1 MNDLQTIPIHEIDI
15 SGRLRGAD
23 DDQVESIKDSILE
36 VGLLNPI
43 TVNDVDGRFHLIAG
57 LHRVEAYK
65 RLGHYEIPAIIL
77 ELSDLEAVIAECDEN
92 LRRAELS
99 VAERATFTAKRK
111 EAYEAIHP
119 EARHGTPDVSRQ
131 VGDTRERAIAERFT
145 AATAK
150 ATGQSERSVQRD
162 AERGEK
168 VIPEA
173 LGIIR
178 GTKLDTGT
186 YIDKIKNLSPNDQV
200 ATVKRDLVER
210 PQRGGIAGQYQQ
222 QAKPDPMRTAEHFL
236 SLADKIT
243 ELPVDHLANS
253 GRLRASV
260 GQRAS
265 GLIDHLSD
273 LMGRIDR

>member
-1 MNDLQTIPIHEIDI
+1 MNNLQSIPIAEIDI
-15 SGRLRGAD
+15 SDRLRAAD
-23 DDQVESIKDSILE
+23 DVQVESIKDSILE

-43 TVNDVDGRFHLIAG
+43 TVNDVDGRFHLVAG

-65 RLGHYEIPAIIL
+65 RLGHDEIPAIIL

-99 VAERATFTAKRK
+99 IAERATFTAKRK
-111 EAYEAIHP
+111 DAYEAIHP

-131 VGDTRERAIAERFT
+131 VGDTGERAIAERFT

-173 LGIIR
+173 LEMIR
-178 GTKLDTGT
+178 GTRLDTGT

-200 ATVKRDLVER
+200 TAIRRDLVER
-210 PQRGGIAGQYQQ
+210 PQGGIAGRYQTE
-222 QAKPDPMRTAEHFL
+222 ARPDPVMAAEQFL

-243 ELPVDHLANS
+243 DLSVDDLVGS

-273 LMGRIDR
+273 VMERIDR